1 MSWIQTRRRAQ
12 EAPAGRPMEDTLRRQ
27 MAWAAGTEQFQHRD
41 PLYHV
46 TESFQ
51 QTFDAIGRRHARQLA
66 GGRTEEGAEER
77 ADQTSGENQ
86 MPDQTSA
93 RSFYERSRP
102 EDQDMV
108 RRFSETA
115 FQRGTLS
122 GAVLEGTGQTV
133 GLRYGLPAAAVHGD
147 QGPVRHEKP
156 LAVQLPDVGEID
168 QKAALAAEKQPLGEA
183 GLQGGQGLTVDD
195 ALLGAVDQTAPPGA
209 LRPYQVAQG
218 EADPETV

>member
-1 MSWIQTRRRAQ
+1 LRHRLYGLRRQLRLFTGAPAAGPGPGVPHHPGGRYPGICHPGDAPALRGLYPAAGAVPKRGPEHGPGPGEADGMSWIQTRRRAQ

-66 GGRTEEGAEER
+66 GGRTEEGAAER

-93 RSFYERSRP
+93 RSFYE
-102 EDQDMV
+102 
-108 RRFSETA
+108 
-115 FQRGTLS
+115 
-122 GAVLEGTGQTV
+122 
-133 GLRYGLPAAAVHGD
+133 
-147 QGPVRHEKP
+147 
-156 LAVQLPDVGEID
+156 
-168 QKAALAAEKQPLGEA
+168 
-183 GLQGGQGLTVDD
+183 
-195 ALLGAVDQTAPPGA
+195 
-209 LRPYQVAQG
+209 
-218 EADPETV
+218 